1 MGITSTVGLS
11 SGINFDE
18 IVAKLLE
25 FEQRPIT
32 LLKDKRASFEKTIAE
47 LSNLRIQ
54 LSGLRSKAETL
65 ASLTNFNVNSVTW
78 TKSSSGADLLTAT
91 ADRTAVPGTTAVKV
105 LQLAQAHSI
114 AAQGFVDQNTT
125 PVASEEGTFSFKVG
139 PAGKTT
145 SVEVTASTT
154 LAQLRDL
161 INAAGGDVTASIIND
176 GTGSNPYRLVLTA
189 KSMGSANTITITS
202 NPTSLDFTNKKVEDA
217 YAAPTNSFA
226 GTVSSN
232 AGNNYTGTTNKTFL
246 VKIVSA
252 GAAGT
257 ATYKY
262 STDGGI
268 TWLGANGTTYDGSNA
283 ITTQGSLTKYIDGA
297 AAANSTNEGV
307 QIAFGSGTLAE
318 GDTFTVDVFA
328 PTLQATQDAVLQV
341 GTLTL
346 SRTSNTVGDA
356 LQGVTLTLL
365 KASSSETVD
374 VTVSA
379 QTGSIKTM
387 MKEFVSAYNE
397 VIKYLND
404 QLSYDPK
411 IGSAKPLLGD
421 STALRLK
428 HQLQSLIASEVPGA
442 STTFNGLSKIG
453 VSTDKSNGQLS
464 LDETKFD
471 AAVSS
476 NLRDVTRLL
485 VGLGVPSHAAIEYVG
500 KTSATQPGTYAIE
513 ILSPPTKAQITAS
526 TAVPSGGIAQA
537 ETLTISLYTN
547 ATNPSDTPV
556 ATTVSLAAGSRV
568 NDIVNA
574 INSALAAKDMAAS
587 ASNDGGKIT
596 ITASKYGDDYK
607 LVVYSNLADDGNQSG
622 IGTTPLTSTGTDVEG
637 RINGHK
643 ATGSGETLTS
653 ASGFAE
659 DGLTIKAPVTSAGSY
674 GSITV
679 SSGIA
684 DRMVALIDGA
694 VAVKGALQTR
704 MDGLTDSIADL
715 DADIARQTSRLATIE
730 AQYRE
735 RFQRLET
742 LLAQFQT
749 QSQALSS
756 ALASLEN
763 LSRMIARR

>member
-1 MGITSTVGLS
+1 MGITSTVGLT
-11 SGINFDE
+11 SGINFDDL
-18 IVAKLLE
+18 VAKLLE
-25 FEQRPIT
+25 FERRPVT
-32 LLKDKRASFEKTIAE
+32 LLKEKRSSFEKTIAE

-54 LSGLRSKAETL
+54 LSGLRTKAAALSSL
-65 ASLTNFNVNSVTW
+65 ANFNGNAVTW
-78 TKSSSGADLLTAT
+78 TKSSSGADLLTAA
-91 ADRTAVPGTTAVKV
+91 ADRTAAPGTTSVKV

-125 PVASEEGTFSFKVG
+125 AVASANGTFTFKVG

-145 SVEVTASTT
+145 SVEVTTSTT
-154 LAQLRDL
+154 LMQLRDL
-161 INAAGGDVTASIIND
+161 INAAGGDATASIIND
-176 GTGSNPYRLVLTA
+176 GSGSNPYRLVLTA
-189 KSMGSANTITITS
+189 KNMGAANTITISS
-202 NPTSLDFTNKKVEDA
+202 NPTTLDFTNKKVEAA
-217 YAAPTNSFA
+217 YAASTNSFA

-232 AGNNYTGTTNKTFL
+232 EGNNYTGTTNKTFL
-246 VKIVSA
+246 VKIVSG
-252 GAAGT
+252 GAAGA

-268 TWLGANGTTYDGSNA
+268 TWLGANGASYTGSNA
-283 ITTQGSLTKYIDGA
+283 ITTQGSLTNYIDGA
-297 AAANSTNEGV
+297 ASANSTNEGV
-307 QIAFGSGTLAE
+307 QIAFGSGTLAAD
-318 GDTFTVDVFA
+318 DTFTVDVFA
-328 PTLQATQDAVLQV
+328 PTLQSAQDAVVQV

-346 SRTSNTVGDA
+346 SRTSNTIADA
-356 LQGVTLTLL
+356 IQGVTLTLL
-365 KASSSETVD
+365 KASSTETMD

-387 MKEFVSAYNE
+387 VKEFVSAYNE
-397 VIKYLND
+397 VMKYLND
-404 QLSYDPK
+404 QLSFDPK
-411 IGSAKPLLGD
+411 IGMAKPLLGD
-421 STALRLK
+421 STALYLK
-428 HQLQSLIASEVPGA
+428 RQLQTLITSEVPGA
-442 STTFNGLSKIG
+442 STTLNGLSKIG
-453 VSTDKSNGQLS
+453 VSTSKSNGQLS
-464 LDETKFD
+464 LDETKLD
-471 AAVSS
+471 AALSS
-476 NLRDVTRLL
+476 NQRDVARLL
-485 VGLGVPSHAAIEYVG
+485 IGLGVPSHSAIEYVG

-513 ILSPPTKAQITAS
+513 ILSPPAKAQVTAG

-547 ATNPSDTPV
+547 ATSATDTPV
-556 ATTVSLAAGSRV
+556 ATTVSLAAGSTI
-568 NDIVNA
+568 NGIVNA
-574 INSALAAKDMAAS
+574 INSALATKGIAAS

-622 IGTTPLTSTGTDVEG
+622 IGTTPLTSTGTDVVG

-643 ATGSGETLTS
+643 AAGTGETLVS

-659 DGLTIKAPVTSAGSY
+659 SGLAIKAPVTSAGFY

-684 DRMVALIDGA
+684 DRMVSLIDGA
-694 VAVKGALQTR
+694 IAARGALQTR
-704 MDGLTDSIADL
+704 VDGLTTSISDL
-715 DADIARQTSRLATIE
+715 DSDIARQTSRLATIE
-730 AQYRE
+730 SQYRA

-756 ALASLEN
+756 SLASLEN